1 MDVRVCT
8 KEVQCCH
15 IATDI
20 HWLVEDITQQ
30 FSTLITIPSWK
41 GCKIVCIFEGCQV
54 NELTILLDTAIEWH
68 WHDTTES
75 NLASIKFSSAFF
87 AHDEIG
93 SSLSWK
99 IVDDRSIPDMGLH
112 LLEDGFECKGGQG
125 QEDDVTL
132 GEDLCRILG
141 NQIDAAKDLLNIV
154 WVAAVVN
161 SNAAKLLLGLRQ
173 LLSFVTKVRKDID
186 FISPRCKE
194 RHVDVRGIATSTYA
208 NSGLSSPC
216 PCKHFI
222 NCGTATHC
230 TSDLGLL
237 VSSELREDTFEIIK
251 GGIFHF
257 LTDVGRGTSTHC
269 SRQRPVQR
277 SRDFATQQKLY
288 A

>member
-41 GCKIVCIFEGCQV
+41 GCKIVCIFEGCQI

-112 LLEDGFECKGGQG
+112 LFEDGFECKGGQG

-132 GEDLCRILG
+132 GEDLRWILG
-141 NQIDAAKDLLNIV
+141 NQIHLAKDLLDIV
-154 WVAAVVN
+154 WVPAVIDR
-161 SNAAKLLLGLRQ
+161 NAAELLLGLCQ
-173 LLSFVTKVRKDID
+173 LLSFVTKVRKDSDIVA
-186 FISPRCKE
+186 IVAE
-194 RHVDVRGIATSTYA
+194 VRDEDMCCVAGAADA
-208 NSGLSSPC
+208 NSFLRRGKAFCLTNGRHNVREFRLEGC
-216 PCKHFI
+216 TTHEETI
-222 NCGTATHC
+222 NVWTC
-230 TSDLGLL
+230 
-237 VSSELREDTFEIIK
+237 
-251 GGIFHF
+251 
-257 LTDVGRGTSTHC
+257 
-269 SRQRPVQR
+269 
-277 SRDFATQQKLY
+277 
-288 A
+288 